1 MGNPLETNIADGILQ
16 ATGSDFFTGLLVL
29 VFFLGITLMQGTRM
43 EAKIAILVPAML
55 LAAAFIPLLRII
67 VALVGAA
74 LLWFAYTRMFQR

>member
-43 EAKIAILVPAML
+43 EAKLAILTPAMI